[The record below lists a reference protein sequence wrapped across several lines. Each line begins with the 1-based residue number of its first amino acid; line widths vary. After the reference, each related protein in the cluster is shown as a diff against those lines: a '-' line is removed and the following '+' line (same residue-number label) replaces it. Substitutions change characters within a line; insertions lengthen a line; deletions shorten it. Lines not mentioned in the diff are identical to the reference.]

1 MTEKEFLITK
11 DDLDNII
18 CIDETQLKEDIRN
31 LIWILKT
38 VKIDIRLLINEF
50 ESLERLVEYSE
61 FEKFDGDMILKKQC
75 ELEKENEKLKGYNK
89 SQELEIVRLHKL
101 ADAMSGVLKELGVY
115 DVYDEEQINS
125 VKEKLK

>member
-31 LIWILKT
+31 LLWIIKA
-38 VKIDIRLLINEF
+38 VKIDFKLSINEA

-61 FEKFDGDMILKKQC
+61 FKKFGGD
-75 ELEKENEKLKGYNK
+75 
-89 SQELEIVRLHKL
+89 V
-101 ADAMSGVLKELGVY
+101 D
-115 DVYDEEQINS
+115 D
-125 VKEKLK
+125 

>member
-1 MTEKEFLITK
+1 MTEKEFLIAK
-11 DDLDNII
+11 GDLDNII

-61 FEKFDGDMILKKQC
+61 FEKFDGDV
-75 ELEKENEKLKGYNK
+75 E
-89 SQELEIVRLHKL
+89 
-101 ADAMSGVLKELGVY
+101 
-115 DVYDEEQINS
+115 
-125 VKEKLK
+125 